1 MALGTSKE
9 TSKFGVIL
17 PEGDIDDCPWF
28 CNEPLAVEGIYVDY
42 HCRDWDSSSSD
53 RTSLNWYQHT
63 RREHMIAHPV

>member
-28 CNEPLAVEGIYVDY
+28 CNEPLAVEGIYVDVGV
-42 HCRDWDSSSSD
+42 
-53 RTSLNWYQHT
+53 L
-63 RREHMIAHPV
+63 